1 MIRQRI
7 LVVEDQSTT
16 AKIIS
21 AQVEKLGYRVPAIA
35 RCGREAVDLAYLHHP
50 DAVLMD
56 IKLGDGIDGIQAAAE
71 IVQTANPQIIYL
83 TAHASGRTLDRAL
96 LSKPAAFLHKPVRQK
111 ELAATLRLVLENHR
125 PSLQCD
131 VPCFSTLNI
140 ANRFGGTLAQAL
152 DHLPTGVMLVDAALQ
167 IIYLNSR
174 ARIICQLSQ
183 QVSIQNNRLITN
195 QVAHATA
202 LQQRISCL
210 SETCHQNAE
219 SVSALRLTGPPE
231 NSALELLISPVQA
244 DRENE
249 QMMYPRA
256 LLFLFDQQ
264 RYHCILSD
272 LLTSLYGLTVAEARL
287 AARLARNQTLEDAAC
302 ALAITM
308 NTARTHLKR
317 IFTKTRTH
325 RQSELIHRIDT
336 GPAGLLLQM
345 SDD

>member
-1 MIRQRI
+1 
-7 LVVEDQSTT
+7 
-16 AKIIS
+16 
-21 AQVEKLGYRVPAIA
+21 
-35 RCGREAVDLAYLHHP
+35 VDLAYLLQP

-56 IKLGDGIDGIQAAAE
+56 IKLGNGMDGIQAADE
-71 IVQTANPQIIYL
+71 IGRIANPQIIYL
-83 TAHASGRTLDRAL
+83 TAHATGKTLDRAL
-96 LSKPAAFLHKPVRQK
+96 QSQPAAFLHKPVRQK
-111 ELAATLRLVLENHR
+111 ELAATLRLVLENHH

-152 DHLPTGVMLVDAALQ
+152 DHLPTGVMLVDADLQ

-174 ARIICQLSQ
+174 ARIICQLSR
-183 QVSIQNNRLITN
+183 QVSIQNNRLVTN
-195 QVAHATA
+195 QAAHAIA
-202 LQQRISCL
+202 LQQRIKSL
-210 SETCHQNAE
+210 SEVCDQNVE
-219 SVSALRLTGPPE
+219 SVSALRLSGPE
-231 NSALELLISPVQA
+231 NGALEFLIAPVQA
-244 DRENE
+244 DREND

-264 RYHCILSD
+264 QYHGILSN

-287 AARLARNQTLEDAAC
+287 AARLARNQTLEESAG
-302 ALAITM
+302 ALEITL